1 MYTILEK
8 ETSCTAKETINKIK
22 RQPSEWG
29 KNNCKG
35 NNWINL
41 QDTQAAHAAQNQK
54 NKQPNQKMGGRP
66 TQTFLQRRHTDG
78 EQTHK
83 KMLNIIHYQ
92 RIANQNYNEVSPHTG
107 QNGHH

>member
-1 MYTILEK
+1 M
-8 ETSCTAKETINKIK
+8 
-22 RQPSEWG
+22 G

-35 NNWINL
+35 NNWIHL
-41 QDTQAAHAAQNQK
+41 QNTQAAHAAQNQK
-54 NKQPNQKMGGRP
+54 NKPNQKMFGRP
-66 TQTFLQRRHTDG
+66 TQTFLQRRHTDD

-92 RIANQNYNEVSPHTG
+92 RTANQNYNEVSPHTG